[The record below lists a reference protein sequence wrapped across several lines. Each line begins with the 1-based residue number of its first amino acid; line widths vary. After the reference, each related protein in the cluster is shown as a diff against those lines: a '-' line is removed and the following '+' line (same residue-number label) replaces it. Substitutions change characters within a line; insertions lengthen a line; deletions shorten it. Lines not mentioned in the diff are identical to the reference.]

1 MTERLTTTGLS
12 RMVAGAAARIR
23 AEHAWLSELDSHC
36 GDGDHGAAM
45 LRAVERLEEVF
56 AGNFP
61 AEFKACL
68 ERAGWN
74 VMAAD
79 GGASTALLGSFF
91 LGMAEPLTAEIK
103 SVDCRELAAA
113 FEAGLRGVRR
123 QTKAKAG
130 DKTMMDALMPAI
142 EEFGREAQAGQGM
155 EEAMGKAAAAAKAGA
170 EATKEMT
177 ATFGRARFL
186 REKTRGYPDPGATS
200 VALIFDGFHK
210 GLAEKEGESPHA

>member
-1 MTERLTTTGLS
+1 
-12 RMVAGAAARIR
+12 
-23 AEHAWLSELDSHC
+23 
-36 GDGDHGAAM
+36 
-45 LRAVERLEEVF
+45 
-56 AGNFP
+56 
-61 AEFKACL
+61 
-68 ERAGWN
+68 
-74 VMAAD
+74 
-79 GGASTALLGSFF
+79 
-91 LGMAEPLTAEIK
+91 
-103 SVDCRELAAA
+103 
-113 FEAGLRGVRR
+113 VRR